1 MKSKFQTVRPINES
15 LGLSIKFSLDKQILV
30 SLTLVLVLDK
40 MNVGFNYVTENKT
53 PTTDT

>member
-15 LGLSIKFSLDKQILV
+15 LGLSIKLSLDKQILV
-30 SLTLVLVLDK
+30 SLTLVLDK
-40 MNVGFNYVTENKT
+40 LNVGFNYVTENKT

>member
-15 LGLSIKFSLDKQILV
+15 LGLSIKLSLDKQILV